1 MLERDRMKVLNDIT
15 LILANLV
22 PWLKNKSQG
31 SMEASAPSHQRNG
44 WTRIFGNVKSI
55 SWMAS
60 GESLLGDV
68 GIFAKCASWKHFA
81 KPINRKTAPIY
92 GADQYKQHGSN
103 RDFSKK
109 TLPEEGC
116 LKNKPVLCSALSNS
130 LFSFSLSLK
139 HPRLFIACKKYNL
152 FIIQF

>member
-22 PWLKNKSQG
+22 PWLENKSQG

-68 GIFAKCASWKHFA
+68 GIFAKCAS
-81 KPINRKTAPIY
+81 
-92 GADQYKQHGSN
+92 
-103 RDFSKK
+103 
-109 TLPEEGC
+109 
-116 LKNKPVLCSALSNS
+116 
-130 LFSFSLSLK
+130 
-139 HPRLFIACKKYNL
+139 
-152 FIIQF
+152 